1 MTASAGPGEGSA
13 RLRRVAVLAPPF
25 LWLVFFFG
33 LPILVVFGISLA
45 DPVTGIPPYM
55 AIVDW
60 TSGGLPRFI
69 GDFEKYATLFTDPYY
84 LDGLFGAVRI
94 AATSTAICLA
104 IGYPMAWAIARAR
117 PGVRLALL
125 LLVMVPFW
133 TSFLIR
139 IYAWMTILNSNG
151 LANQLLLASGL
162 IDRPV
167 VLLYTDFAVY
177 VGIVYAYLPF
187 MVLPVYAVLDR
198 IDRSLLEAA
207 ADLGAR
213 PARAFVSITLPLSLS
228 GVVAGCLLVF
238 VPALGEYVVPELL
251 GGSDFL
257 MIGRLLWTE
266 SFQNRDWPMAAAIA
280 IALLLVVVV
289 PVMLIQR
296 LVEPKGEGA

>member
-1 MTASAGPGEGSA
+1 MSGPLRLVMA
-13 RLRRVAVLAPPF
+13 RRLAVLAPPF
-25 LWLVFFFG
+25 LWLALFFG
-33 LPILVVFGISLA
+33 LPILIVFGISLA
-45 DPVTGIPPYM
+45 DPVTGIPPYT
-55 AIVDW
+55 AIFAWV
-60 TSGGLPRFI
+60 SGGLPRFI
-69 GDFEKYATLFTDPYY
+69 GDFEKYGALLTDSYY
-84 LDGLFGAVRI
+84 LDGLLGAVRI
-94 AATSTAICLA
+94 AAISTAICLV

-117 PGVRLALL
+117 AGIRLVLL
-125 LLVMVPFW
+125 LMVMVPFW

-139 IYAWMTILNSNG
+139 IYAWTAILNSNG
-151 LANQLLLASGL
+151 LVNQVLLALGI
-162 IDRPV
+162 IDRPL

-177 VGIVYAYLPF
+177 VGIVYGYLPF

-213 PARAFVSITLPLSLS
+213 PTRAFLSVVLPLSLP

-266 SFQNRDWPMAAAIA
+266 CFQNRDWPMAAAIA
-280 IALLLVVVV
+280 IVILLIIVL

-296 LVEPKGEGA
+296 LVEHGEQNP